1 MKRDASVRH
10 LRWTGFECQAKAGLF
25 QDKRLVRFA
34 ITSRPSKVPDTGVAL
49 HFTSGKRGS
58 VSFQVDFSHTWF
70 GSSVTASVREV
81 PARKFR

>member
-1 MKRDASVRH
+1 MPQKGEKLPAAGKRSALSAYPG
-10 LRWTGFECQAKAGLF
+10 T
-25 QDKRLVRFA
+25 
-34 ITSRPSKVPDTGVAL
+34 IPPSLTLEAYPSEVPDTGVAL